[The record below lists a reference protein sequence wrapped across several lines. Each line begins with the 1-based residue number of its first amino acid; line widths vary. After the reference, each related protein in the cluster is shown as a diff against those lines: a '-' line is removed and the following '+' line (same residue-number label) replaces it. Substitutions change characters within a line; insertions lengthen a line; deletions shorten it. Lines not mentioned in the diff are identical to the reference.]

1 MDSKC
6 VEDADG
12 NGQQKRRTNDNN
24 YKNNDSQNKNNN
36 RNSNYNGNYWGNN
49 NNLDC
54 GNKQVN
60 K

>member
-1 MDSKC
+1 MDIKC

-24 YKNNDSQNKNNN
+24 NSRNENNN
-36 RNSNYNGNYWGNN
+36 HNSNYNGNYWGNN
-49 NNLDC
+49 NSNNNLDC

>member
-24 YKNNDSQNKNNN
+24 NDSKNKNNN
-36 RNSNYNGNYWGNN
+36 HNSNYNGNYWGNN
-49 NNLDC
+49 NLDC

>member
-24 YKNNDSQNKNNN
+24 NSRNENNN
-36 RNSNYNGNYWGNN
+36 HNSNYNGNYWGNN
-49 NNLDC
+49 NSNNNLDC

>member
-24 YKNNDSQNKNNN
+24 YTKHKNNN
-36 RNSNYNGNYWGNN
+36 HNSNYNGNYWGNN
-49 NNLDC
+49 NSNNNLDC

>member
-24 YKNNDSQNKNNN
+24 NDSKNKNNN
-36 RNSNYNGNYWGNN
+36 HNSNYNGNYWGNN
-49 NNLDC
+49 NSNNNLDC